1 MFCDTIA
8 HRLQVIIP
16 LELLQSGIMHQQLT
30 VHAKCIEQPDIRRT
44 DSVQFFF
51 RQIITRKSLIMSLV
65 NYVLITSSRFN

>member
-1 MFCDTIA
+1 
-8 HRLQVIIP
+8 
-16 LELLQSGIMHQQLT
+16 MHQQLT

-51 RQIITRKSLIMSLV
+51 RQIITRKTLIMSLV